1 VAVSP
6 GDIILADDNGILVV
20 PADRVAEVIDHCGPR
35 VEYEAMI
42 RRRILAGEKLGEITG
57 ASERVM
63 QNLGHQASP

>member
-1 VAVSP
+1 
-6 GDIILADDNGILVV
+6 
-20 PADRVAEVIDHCGPR
+20 
-35 VEYEAMI
+35 MI